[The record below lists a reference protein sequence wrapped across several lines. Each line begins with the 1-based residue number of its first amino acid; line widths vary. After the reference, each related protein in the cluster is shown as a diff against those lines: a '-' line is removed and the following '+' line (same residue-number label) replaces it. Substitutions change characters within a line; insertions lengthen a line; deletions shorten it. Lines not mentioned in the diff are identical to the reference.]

1 MWTDTK
7 SNLFLVPNAT
17 KQEKETI
24 VLKVDEILK
33 IKNISV
39 NTDTKPIENEIDSIV
54 YKLFGLSEEEISI
67 VEG

>member
-1 MWTDTK
+1 MNGYEVESFPIPK
-7 SNLFLVPNAT
+7 AT

-24 VLKVDEILK
+24 ASKVDEILK
-33 IKNISV
+33 IKGISV
-39 NTDTKPIENEIDSIV
+39 NADTKPIENEIDCIV

>member
-1 MWTDTK
+1 
-7 SNLFLVPNAT
+7 
-17 KQEKETI
+17 
-24 VLKVDEILK
+24 
-33 IKNISV
+33 V

>member
-1 MWTDTK
+1 MWTETK

-24 VLKVDEILK
+24 ALKVDEILK

>member
-24 VLKVDEILK
+24 ALKVDEILK